1 MTAVVV
7 DGQVVSFTVDF
18 GGSNYTAAPTVE
30 LTGGNCSLQAE
41 AQATIDPITGTV
53 TSVSIVPACLTPGGS
68 RSGRQ
73 LAQYTRR
80 DQNLEGDGFNE
91 SRLTQ
96 LYDNN
101 MRCGW
106 RFKPPVP
113 TGYKLR
119 LSFEHIDTEA
129 GSDIIRLFD
138 GAIDQWRGRADEFR
152 YGTPQQVR
160 DAPLLLSASGSHAAE
175 TRIPST
181 DAALL
186 IFTTDGSV
194 QRPGGFYL
202 TWQLQPLQPP
212 EQPATPIVDAESV
225 TVSSGKVRW
234 VAPSSALPLVH
245 WLLQRWPA
253 SAGVATPD
261 PSLILSTVLPA
272 SVLETTLTGLEIGTS
287 YMIRV
292 QAWTEGVDSSSCL
305 NGENFK
311 CSLHSSTLNLT
322 TAIATVS
329 WHISPSGSYLYASGT
344 EAAPYPM
351 SIQSLIEDPRVQN
364 GHELVLLDGTYGD
377 QFMRG
382 PGRSQDLNLY
392 GKLLSIRSKNGA
404 ANTVIDC
411 GGTSRFLTFNHSE
424 PANVVVRGVTLRNCG
439 SPADGRGAIFFTNS
453 SSPTI
458 DSVVFVDNVA
468 ERGAAFV
475 ADGGAAPSFVN
486 CDFVNNTA
494 ASGCPEICTLAMRSD
509 ANCDVQEC
517 GTRACGFDYK
527 GQCCPSACQLM
538 FADGSCDAL
547 CSSAACGYD
556 GGDCCT
562 ATVSAG
568 TDGAVSCTALRG
580 DGTCNTECNVAM
592 CGFDGGDCDI
602 DLSLAW
608 GGFDRAEHVGFDGM
622 SKGGA
627 GAIVGGAVVTF
638 DACRFDG
645 NQADLGGALYVQG
658 CDTDR
663 SSDAPCP
670 EAVRAAG
677 STSSV
682 LLRATNA
689 NNNRANVD
697 GGMVSC
703 LINDQY
709 LQYFL
714 ASSTIPSI
722 L

>member
-1 MTAVVV
+1 
-7 DGQVVSFTVDF
+7 
-18 GGSNYTAAPTVE
+18 
-30 LTGGNCSLQAE
+30 
-41 AQATIDPITGTV
+41 
-53 TSVSIVPACLTPGGS
+53 
-68 RSGRQ
+68 
-73 LAQYTRR
+73 
-80 DQNLEGDGFNE
+80 
-91 SRLTQ
+91 
-96 LYDNN
+96 
-101 MRCGW
+101 
-106 RFKPPVP
+106 
-113 TGYKLR
+113 
-119 LSFEHIDTEA
+119 
-129 GSDIIRLFD
+129 
-138 GAIDQWRGRADEFR
+138 
-152 YGTPQQVR
+152 
-160 DAPLLLSASGSHAAE
+160 
-175 TRIPST
+175 
-181 DAALL
+181 
-186 IFTTDGSV
+186 
-194 QRPGGFYL
+194 
-202 TWQLQPLQPP
+202 
-212 EQPATPIVDAESV
+212 
-225 TVSSGKVRW
+225 
-234 VAPSSALPLVH
+234 
-245 WLLQRWPA
+245 
-253 SAGVATPD
+253 
-261 PSLILSTVLPA
+261 
-272 SVLETTLTGLEIGTS
+272 
-287 YMIRV
+287 MIRV

-311 CSLHSSTLNLT
+311 CSLHSSTLHLT

-351 SIQSLIEDPRVQN
+351 SIQSLIDDPRVQN

-458 DSVVFVDNVA
+458 HSVVFVDNVA

-494 ASGCPEICTLAMRSD
+494 RGAGFHPCLAQTRIATYRNVERAHAALVRDSAPISLPAHVYRWHMR
-509 ANCDVQEC
+509 
-517 GTRACGFDYK
+517 RY
-527 GQCCPSACQLM
+527 
-538 FADGSCDAL
+538 
-547 CSSAACGYD
+547 AACGYD

-568 TDGAVSCTALRG
+568 TDGAASCTALRG
-580 DGTCNTECNVAM
+580 DGTCNTECNMAI

-645 NQADLGGALYVQG
+645 NQADLGGAIRAGMRYGPFERCAVPRG
-658 CDTDR
+658 CESGR
-663 SSDAPCP
+663 EHIKC
-670 EAVRAAG
+670 AAEG
-677 STSSV
+677 
-682 LLRATNA
+682 
-689 NNNRANVD
+689 D
-697 GGMVSC
+697 
-703 LINDQY
+703 
-709 LQYFL
+709 
-714 ASSTIPSI
+714 
-722 L
+722 